1 MTAIRRLT
9 VRAGAGRSVIWI
21 GRGVISE
28 AARRLNSPSG
38 RFLLIAPVGAAEAAG
53 RVREAL
59 SGRVFGEFVLDDR
72 EESKTLATVERIA
85 DAALAAGIRR
95 DDAVVAVGGGVTSDV
110 SGFAAAILL
119 RGVTW
124 NAVPTTTAAMA
135 DAAVG
140 GKTGVDHA
148 RGKNLL
154 GAFHPPAVILVDTSA
169 LETLPEREHRS
180 GLVEA
185 FKAAWVA
192 DAKLAAEAERRL
204 EGALAREARAVTSI
218 VVGALRI
225 KARLVASDPRD
236 AADRRLLN
244 FGHTLGHAFEAAGGY
259 ARLRHGEA
267 VAWGI
272 AGALQVSGA
281 RAGLPAREAE
291 RIRSVLARLGPFPEP
306 DRSPETLRPFLRLD
320 KKGTS
325 AGSSGVLLEG
335 IGRGRIEADIPEDE
349 WLEAAARARIG

>member
-1 MTAIRRLT
+1 

-21 GRGVISE
+21 GRGVLSE
-28 AARRLNSPSG
+28 AAGRLESPSG
-38 RFLLIAPVGAAEAAG
+38 RFFLIAPAGVGEAAG
-53 RVREAL
+53 RAREAL
-59 SGRVFGEFVLDDR
+59 GERLFGQLVLDDR
-72 EESKTLATVERIA
+72 EESKTLVTIERIA
-85 DAALAAGIRR
+85 DAALDAGIRR
-95 DDAVVAVGGGVTSDV
+95 DDAIVAVGGGVTSDV

-154 GAFHPPAVILVDTSA
+154 GAFHPPAAILVDVSTLA
-169 LETLPEREHRS
+169 TLPEREHRS

-185 FKAAWVA
+185 FKAAWIA
-192 DAKLAAEAERRL
+192 DARRAGDAERRL
-204 EGALAREARAVTSI
+204 DAALARKERAVAAI
-218 VVGALRI
+218 VESALRI
-225 KARLVASDPRD
+225 KARIVASDPRD
-236 AADRRLLN
+236 AGARRLLN

-272 AGALQVSGA
+272 AAALELSTA
-281 RAGLPAREAE
+281 RAGLAVEEAARV
-291 RIRSVLARLGPFPEP
+291 RSVLARLGPFPPP
-306 DRSPETLRPFLRLD
+306 DRSPEALREFLRRD
-320 KKGTS
+320 KKTTA
-325 AGSSGVLLEG
+325 AGMSGVLLEA
-335 IGRGRIEADIPEDE
+335 IGRGRIEPHIPEEE
-349 WLEAAARARIG
+349 WLEAAARARIE